1 MNEILRRF
9 DLKGK
14 VAVITGAGGA
24 LCGAMAQALG
34 QMGVSVAVLDIAL
47 DKAQARADSIL
58 KAGGTAAAIRCDVLD
73 AAEVKQTC
81 HTVSRRWGPPDF
93 LVNGAGGNDP
103 RASTGAEFQDAAR
116 VSAGGD
122 QSFFDLDVA
131 QASSLRTR
139 VRSGDSEQSFF
150 DLDPAAFRQV
160 FELNF
165 FGTFLVTQAFS
176 RGMVAKGRGS
186 IVNISSMSAFRPLT
200 KVGAYSAAKAS
211 VSNFTQWLAVHF
223 SRTGVRVNAL
233 APGFF
238 LTEQLKFLH
247 FDPQTGE
254 PSPRAKQVLAHTPLG
269 RYGEPDDLLGA
280 LVWLLSDASRFVT
293 GAVVPVDGGFS
304 CYAI

>member
-1 MNEILRRF
+1 MNELLKRF
-9 DLKGK
+9 DLGGK
-14 VAVITGAGGA
+14 VAVITGGGGE
-24 LCGAMAQALG
+24 LCGAMAEALG
-34 QMGVSVAVLDIAL
+34 RLGVRVAVLDISS
-47 DKAQARADSIL
+47 DKAEARVQSIR

-73 AAEVKQTC
+73 VAEVRQSC
-81 HTVSRRWGPPDF
+81 DTVNRLLGSPDF

-103 RASTGAEFQDAAR
+103 RGSTALEFHDPGR
-116 VSAGGD
+116 SPSAG
-122 QSFFDLDVA
+122 
-131 QASSLRTR
+131 
-139 VRSGDSEQSFF
+139 EPSFF

-160 FELNF
+160 FDLNF
-165 FGTFLVTQAFS
+165 FGTFVVTQVFS
-176 RGMVAKGRGS
+176 RAMVAKASGS

-247 FDPQTGE
+247 FDPKTGE
-254 PSPRAKQVLAHTPLG
+254 PSPRAKKVLAHTPMG

-280 LVWLLSDASRFVT
+280 LVWLLSDASKFVT